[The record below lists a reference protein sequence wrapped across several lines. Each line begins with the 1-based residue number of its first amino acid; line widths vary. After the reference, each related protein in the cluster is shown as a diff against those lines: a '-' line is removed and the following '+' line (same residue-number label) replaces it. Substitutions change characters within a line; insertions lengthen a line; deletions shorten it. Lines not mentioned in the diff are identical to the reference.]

1 MLIFGLSAIFTFV
14 LIAFNVFPAA
24 FLCMAYTI
32 IIGIG
37 TILEVDENELSI
49 L

>member
-1 MLIFGLSAIFTFV
+1 MLTFGLSAIFTFV
-14 LIAFNVFPAA
+14 LIAFNAA

-32 IIGIG
+32 VIGIG